1 MKENNK
7 KSCLKE
13 LKELRPFLINEKK
26 WIVLNCI
33 ASFFEGIIMLYLSY
47 ATKSLTDRAY
57 NKQIEEFKFSL
68 VITALVALINI
79 VVLYISRYS
88 SLRYKTNFMC
98 NLRGRAVGHMIDMP
112 LVAKEK
118 YTSGDIISRI
128 NNDIKI
134 VSELIVG
141 IFSIVLKPVIFL
153 GAIIYMFFISWKLL
167 LASVI
172 FIPFSAYLFNKI
184 SKPIEINSKKIMED
198 NGKINSLIK
207 DSINGVCVLK
217 AFNLKDILFLKY
229 SNTLDEIVKRGIN
242 IEKINASLIRLF
254 ISLRYIPQLIIP
266 LFGGYL
272 AIKGDITLGELL
284 ASTTLIW
291 YVFKPVEAFLDL
303 NKQIRETMPSVRRVL
318 EFIKESRENKV
329 AAKVSTAKEQEV
341 VARFSK
347 VSFGYNEGDKVIKD
361 LSFELGKGKITALVG
376 PSGCGK
382 STVLKILCDF
392 YDSYEGKIEVL
403 GKDLRK
409 AAPWDVRKNLAY
421 VSQNIY
427 LFPTT
432 IAENIGYGKIN
443 ASKEEII
450 EAAKMANAHEFIM
463 ALPSKYNTV
472 IGDGEIKLSGGEQ
485 QRISLARAI
494 LKDAPILLLDEA
506 TSALDMESENLVQK
520 SLERFMK
527 NRTVLVV
534 AHRMSTIKNANK
546 VLVMKAGTITE
557 VGNHE
562 ELMKRDSFYKSLY
575 LKQFHCDNN
584 AS

>member
-1 MKENNK
+1 MKGNNK
-7 KSCLKE
+7 EKYWKD
-13 LKELRPFLINEKK
+13 LRQLTPFLINEKK
-26 WIVLNCI
+26 WIILNCI
-33 ASFFEGIIMLYLSY
+33 ASFFEGIIMIYLSY
-47 ATKSLTDRAY
+47 ATKNLTDRAY
-57 NKQIEEFKFSL
+57 NKQVEEFKFFL
-68 VITALVALINI
+68 VITALVVLINI
-79 VVLYISRYS
+79 AVLYISRYS
-88 SLRYKTNFMC
+88 SLRYKTDFIC
-98 NLRGRAVGHMIDMP
+98 NLRGYVVEHMIDLP
-112 LVAKEK
+112 LLSKEK
-118 YTSGDIISRI
+118 YHSGDIISRI

-153 GAIIYMFFISWKLL
+153 AAFIYMFFISWKLL

-172 FIPFSAYLFNKI
+172 FIPFSSYLFNKV
-184 SKPIEINSKKIMED
+184 SKPIEVNSKKIMED

-207 DSINGVCVLK
+207 DSINGVYVLK
-217 AFNLKDILFLKY
+217 AFNLKDILFFKY
-229 SNTLDEIVKRGIN
+229 SDTLDEIVKRGIN
-242 IEKINASLIRLF
+242 IEKVNANLTRLF
-254 ISLRYIPQLIIP
+254 ISLRYVPQLIVP

-303 NKQIRETMPSVRRVL
+303 NKQMRESMPSVRRIL
-318 EFIKESRENKV
+318 EFIKEPKEIEGNKV
-329 AAKVSTAKEQEV
+329 FIVKEQETAV
-341 VARFSK
+341 KFSE
-347 VSFGYNEGDKVIKD
+347 VSYGYNERDKVVKD
-361 LSFELGKGKITALVG
+361 LSFELKKGKITALVG

-382 STVLKILCDF
+382 STILKLLCTF
-392 YDSYEGKIEVL
+392 YDNYEGKIEAL
-403 GKDLRK
+403 GNDLK
-409 AAPWDVRKNLAY
+409 ESAPSDIRKNLAY

-432 IAENIGYGKIN
+432 IAENIGYGKTD

-463 ALPSKYNTV
+463 ALPNKYNTV
-472 IGDGEIKLSGGEQ
+472 IGDGKIKLSGGEQ

-506 TSALDMESENLVQK
+506 TSALDIESENLVQK
-520 SLERFMK
+520 SLERFME

-534 AHRMSTIKNANK
+534 AHRMSTIKNANT
-546 VLVMKAGTITE
+546 VLVMKAGTIIE
-557 VGNHE
+557 VGKHE

-575 LKQFHCDNN
+575 LKQFHCDDN

>member
-153 GAIIYMFFISWKLL
+153 GAFIYMFSISWKLL

-172 FIPFSAYLFNKI
+172 FIPFSAYLFNKV
-184 SKPIEINSKKIMED
+184 SKPIEVNSKKIMED

-207 DSINGVCVLK
+207 DSINGVYILK

-520 SLERFMK
+520 SLERFME

-546 VLVMKAGTITE
+546 ILVMKAGTITE

-575 LKQFHCDNN
+575 LKQFHCGNN

>member
-1 MKENNK
+1 MKGNNK
-7 KSCLKE
+7 KNYLEE
-13 LKELRPFLINEKK
+13 LKELSPFLTNEKK

-47 ATKSLTDRAY
+47 ATKNLTDRAY
-57 NKQIEEFKFSL
+57 NKQVEEFKFFL
-68 VITALVALINI
+68 VVTALVVLINI
-79 VVLYISRYS
+79 VVIYISRYS
-88 SLRYKTNFMC
+88 SLRYKTDFMC
-98 NLRGRAVGHMIDMP
+98 NLRGYVVEHIIDMP
-112 LVAKEK
+112 ILSKEK
-118 YTSGDIISRI
+118 YHSGEVISRI

-172 FIPFSAYLFNKI
+172 LIPFSAYLFNKV
-184 SKPIEINSKKIMED
+184 SKPIEVNSKKIMED
-198 NGKINSLIK
+198 NGEINSLIK
-207 DSINGVCVLK
+207 DSINGVYVLK
-217 AFNLKDILFLKY
+217 AFNLKDILFSKFN
-229 SNTLDEIVKRGIN
+229 SVIDEIVKRGIS
-242 IEKINASLIRLF
+242 IEKINANLIRLF
-254 ISLRYIPQLIIP
+254 ISLRYIPQLIVP

-272 AIKGDITLGELL
+272 AIKGDITLGEFL

-303 NKQIRETMPSVRRVL
+303 NKQIREAMPSVRRIL
-318 EFIKESRENKV
+318 EFIKEPKENKV
-329 AAKVSTAKEQEV
+329 ATKVSTAKEQEV

-361 LSFELGKGKITALVG
+361 LSFELKKHKVTALVG

-382 STVLKILCDF
+382 STVLKLLCAF
-392 YDSYEGKIEVL
+392 YDNYEGQIEVL
-403 GKDLRK
+403 GKDLK
-409 AAPWDVRKNLAY
+409 EAAPWDIRKNLAY

-427 LFPTT
+427 IFPTT

-443 ASKEEII
+443 ACKEEII

-463 ALPSKYNTV
+463 ALPNKYNTV
-472 IGDGEIKLSGGEQ
+472 IGDGKIKLSGGEQ

-506 TSALDMESENLVQK
+506 TSALDIESENLVQK
-520 SLERFMK
+520 SLERFME

-534 AHRMSTIKNANK
+534 AHRMSTIKNANT
-546 VLVMKAGTITE
+546 VLVMKTGTIIE
-557 VGNHE
+557 VGKHE
-562 ELMKRDSFYKSLY
+562 ELMKRDSFYKNLY
-575 LKQFHCDNN
+575 LRQFHCDAN

>member
-1 MKENNK
+1 MKGNNK
-7 KSCLKE
+7 KNYWKD
-13 LKELRPFLINEKK
+13 LRQLTPFLINEKK
-26 WIVLNCI
+26 WIILNCI
-33 ASFFEGIIMLYLSY
+33 ASFFEGIIMIYLSY
-47 ATKSLTDRAY
+47 ATKNLTDRAY
-57 NKQIEEFKFSL
+57 NKQIEEFKFFL

-79 VVLYISRYS
+79 AVLYISGYS
-88 SLRYKTNFMC
+88 SLRYKTDFIC
-98 NLRGRAVGHMIDMP
+98 NLRSYVVEHMIDLP
-112 LVAKEK
+112 LLSKEK
-118 YTSGDIISRI
+118 YHSGDIISRI

-141 IFSIVLKPVIFL
+141 MFSIVLKPVIFL
-153 GAIIYMFFISWKLL
+153 GAIIYMLFISWRLL
-167 LASVI
+167 IASI
-172 FIPFSAYLFNKI
+172 ILIPFSAYLFNKV
-184 SKPIEINSKKIMED
+184 SKPIEVNSKKIMED
-198 NGKINSLIK
+198 NAKINSLAK
-207 DSINGVCVLK
+207 DTIRGVYVLK

-242 IEKINASLIRLF
+242 IEKVNANLIRLF
-254 ISLRYIPQLIIP
+254 ISLRYIPQLIVP

-291 YVFKPVEAFLDL
+291 YVFKPVEAFLEL
-303 NKQIRETMPSVRRVL
+303 NKQMRETMPSVRRIL
-318 EFIKESRENKV
+318 EFIKEPKEIEGNKV
-329 AAKVSTAKEQEV
+329 FIVKEQETAV
-341 VARFSK
+341 KFSE
-347 VSFGYNEGDKVIKD
+347 VSYGYNERDKVVKD
-361 LSFELGKGKITALVG
+361 LSLELEKGKITALVG

-382 STVLKILCDF
+382 STVLKLLCAF
-392 YDSYEGKIEVL
+392 YDNYEGKIEAL
-403 GKDLRK
+403 GNDLK
-409 AAPWDVRKNLAY
+409 ESAPSDIRKNVAY

-432 IAENIGYGKIN
+432 IAENIGYGKID

-463 ALPSKYNTV
+463 ALPNKYNTV
-472 IGDGEIKLSGGEQ
+472 IGDGKIKLSGGEQ

-506 TSALDMESENLVQK
+506 TSALDIESENLVQK
-520 SLERFMK
+520 SLKRFME

-534 AHRMSTIKNANK
+534 AHRMSTIKNANT
-546 VLVMKAGTITE
+546 VLVMKAGTIIE
-557 VGNHE
+557 VGKHE

-575 LKQFHCDNN
+575 LKQFHCDDN

>member
-47 ATKSLTDRAY
+47 ATKNLIDRAY

-68 VITALVALINI
+68 VITALVVLINI
-79 VVLYISRYS
+79 VVVYISRYS
-88 SLRYKTNFMC
+88 SLRYKTDFMC

-153 GAIIYMFFISWKLL
+153 GAFIYMFSISWKLL

-172 FIPFSAYLFNKI
+172 FIPFSAYLFNKA
-184 SKPIEINSKKIMED
+184 SKPIEVNSKKIMED

-207 DSINGVCVLK
+207 DSINGVYILK

-254 ISLRYIPQLIIP
+254 ISLRYIPQLIVP

-272 AIKGDITLGELL
+272 AIKGGITLGELL

-318 EFIKESRENKV
+318 EFIKEPKENKV

-361 LSFELGKGKITALVG
+361 LSFELEKGKITALVG
-376 PSGCGK
+376 QSGCGK

-443 ASKEEII
+443 AAMEEII
-450 EAAKMANAHEFIM
+450 EAAEMANAHEFIM
-463 ALPSKYNTV
+463 ALPNKYNTV

-506 TSALDMESENLVQK
+506 TSALDMESESLVQK

-527 NRTVLVV
+527 NRTALVV

-546 VLVMKAGTITE
+546 VLVMKDGTIIE
-557 VGNHE
+557 VGSHE